1 MQLTPEATM
10 GILALFGITV
20 LGILFV
26 LKRLKIIEFSWGN
39 GGSVVVH
46 CPDHKT
52 FCGAFKVVRDEFKVV
67 RDEHLLQHQTV
78 EAHEKRLDE
87 GKVIF
92 GEIKADVGE
101 IKADIKLIK
110 FKLEVEDKG
119 ND

>member
-26 LKRLKIIEFSWGN
+26 LN
-39 GGSVVVH
+39 
-46 CPDHKT
+46 
-52 FCGAFKVVRDEFKVV
+52 
-67 RDEHLLQHQTV
+67 LLQHQTV

-110 FKLEVEDKG
+110 FKLEIEDKG